1 LAAPTPVSLT
11 RALQLARLAGDR
23 LLAANVALQLVQ
35 GVVPLL
41 GLVAMKLFLDAVANA
56 IRSADPTFAP
66 IAWSVAF
73 AAAVAAAGAL
83 LRAAAAETGDR
94 HARLVADRCASL
106 VQRHAATLDVL
117 QLEDPANADLLQR
130 AAAEAGQRP
139 VRVVNN
145 GAALLLAIVTF
156 VCFGGALATAA
167 PWLPVIVGL
176 AAVPQ
181 AWTRLRH
188 VRAQL
193 RWQDERTEAQRELA
207 YRTGLLG
214 SRAAAK
220 DLRLFGLGEAIADG
234 VERRRGEL
242 TAEQLALSRA
252 RSRGDALAQLL
263 ASAVLFLS
271 YLWLG
276 RMALQPG
283 GLTLGDLLLQAQA
296 VQRTQNG
303 IRDGLLA
310 WSGLREDRLFLAHLF
325 AFLALP
331 ARIVAPAVPAA
342 LPPSPAGFEFA
353 GVRFAYPRM
362 PTEVLRGVDLA
373 LRPGE
378 RVALI
383 GRNGA
388 GKSTIVRLLCRLCD
402 PDHGAV
408 RHGGVDLRQFDP
420 SAFRRRLSV
429 LFQDAAAF
437 EFSARENLLLAQP
450 DLDDAA
456 LQQLL
461 DCVGLGDKLR
471 GLPAGID
478 TRLGRGFRGA
488 CELSVGEWRRLL
500 LARALAR
507 RADLLVLD
515 EPFAFLDPDGQQ
527 RLVLA
532 LRSLPRDRTVLV
544 VEQPRPALAF
554 VDRVLVCDEGRIAR
568 DGPPDAVL
576 GAG

>member
-1 LAAPTPVSLT
+1 
-11 RALQLARLAGDR
+11 
-23 LLAANVALQLVQ
+23 
-35 GVVPLL
+35 
-41 GLVAMKLFLDAVANA
+41 
-56 IRSADPTFAP
+56 
-66 IAWSVAF
+66 
-73 AAAVAAAGAL
+73 
-83 LRAAAAETGDR
+83 
-94 HARLVADRCASL
+94 
-106 VQRHAATLDVL
+106 
-117 QLEDPANADLLQR
+117 
-130 AAAEAGQRP
+130 
-139 VRVVNN
+139 
-145 GAALLLAIVTF
+145 
-156 VCFGGALATAA
+156 
-167 PWLPVIVGL
+167 VIVGL

-220 DLRLFGLGEAIADG
+220 DLRLFGLGTAIADG
-234 VERRRGEL
+234 VEQRRGEL

-263 ASAVLFLS
+263 ASAVVFLS

-276 RMALQPG
+276 RMALDHQ
-283 GLTLGDLLLQAQA
+283 LTLGGLLLQAQA

-331 ARIVAPAVPAA
+331 ARIRAPAVPAP
-342 LPPSPAGFEFA
+342 LPPSPAGFAFT
-353 GVRFAYPRM
+353 GVRFAYPR
-362 PTEVLRGVDLA
+362 TGVEVLRGVDLA

-402 PDHGAV
+402 PDQGAV
-408 RHGGVDLRQFDP
+408 SLGGVDLRQFDP
-420 SAFRRRLSV
+420 LTFRRRLSV

-450 DLDDAA
+450 DLDEAA

-471 GLPAGID
+471 RLPAGID

-507 RADLLVLD
+507 RAELLVLD
-515 EPFAFLDPDGQQ
+515 EPFAFLDPDGQN
-527 RLVLA
+527 RLVDA

-544 VEQPRPALAF
+544 VEQPRQALAF

-568 DGPPDAVL
+568 DGPPDAL
-576 GAG
+576 LAAR